1 MLAAIYEMISSFCN
15 KRACQQTLDKNI
27 IAVRLRCLHQ
37 SKASKI
43 FQINKVIFHCKTRGS
58 KNEEFLLILKYSH
71 SVYYQIFEILRLVF
85 SFNCYFDHNM

>member
-15 KRACQQTLDKNI
+15 KRACKQTLVKNV

-43 FQINKVIFHCKTRGS
+43 FQINKGDFS
-58 KNEEFLLILKYSH
+58 LQNSWLQNEEFLLILKYFH
-71 SVYYQIFEILRLVF
+71 SVYLQIFEI
-85 SFNCYFDHNM
+85 